1 MLAIQP
7 PTMQAQ
13 EDLAALFSRN
23 LTLDPSQQAAPP
35 PPPQP
40 EEPKIVYSISQHYH
54 HSAHIARH
62 APPHEAEQ
70 VPRPAS
76 EPPQAEY
83 QATDLILV
91 AHGVDPTSLSAS
103 QRSLFRAADDAQ
115 KLRLIELW
123 NIAPPTIAIDHPAL
137 ALPTT
142 TLEQEEALAQLR
154 YERKAAETA
163 ALQEQQQNPTAMSL
177 DGTQVPVVQS
187 GDGRWGPQQHQS
199 VEPYMASGYEELARR
214 EYDTENSRPRVGQYS
229 GHFGSAAAAAAA
241 GGYSSAM
248 DPVWQTTNVGV
259 DYMAQKRAMEMENQY
274 GMLMA
279 MRGNEMEL

>member
-1 MLAIQP
+1 MLAVQP
-7 PTMQAQ
+7 PNMQAH
-13 EDLAALFSRN
+13 EDLAALFSRISV
-23 LTLDPSQQAAPP
+23 DPNQQTAPP

-54 HSAHIARH
+54 HSAHTARH
-62 APPHEAEQ
+62 VPPHEAEQ
-70 VPRPAS
+70 VTRPAS

-91 AHGVDPTSLSAS
+91 AHNVDPTALSIS
-103 QRSLFRAADDAQ
+103 QRGLFRAADDAQ

-142 TLEQEEALAQLR
+142 TLQQEEALAQLR

-163 ALQEQQQNPTAMSL
+163 ALQEQQQNTTAMSL
-177 DGTQVPVVQS
+177 DGTQVTLQS
-187 GDGRWGPQQHQS
+187 GDGRWASQQG
-199 VEPYMASGYEELARR
+199 VEPYMSSGYEELARR
-214 EYDTENSRPRVGQYS
+214 EYENSRPRAGMYAGHCGSVGAQN
-229 GHFGSAAAAAAA
+229 AAA
-241 GGYSSAM
+241 GYSSAM

-259 DYMAQKRAMEMENQY
+259 DYTAQQRAIEMENQY

-279 MRGNEMEL
+279 ARGNEMEL